1 MDYRVEMENVLHKRC
16 RGIILVSVRGSQVED
31 LGLPGGLI
39 GGIDTIS
46 LVMLPD
52 RGGA

>member
-1 MDYRVEMENVLHKRC
+1 MEMENVLHKRC

-52 RGGA
+52 